1 MKMRKNTVLSA
12 IIAAFLVLSMLAA
25 TGCGSKNDTAEVETT
40 TAVQETS
47 VPDESVAVPEST
59 AAEETVTNGASE
71 VTETTA
77 EAFVLPQEIP
87 EIVELFNKSANRIKP
102 EAKKVVK
109 NYEKRIVDK
118 ENLVVPKSLESTAET
133 LIDTF
138 MKDDTEPIVYSTKED
153 IRNEYIVPNQDYV
166 SKLRAEDV
174 REAACKDMGDK
185 YEIRIVLKNEKNPVT
200 GKGVGS
206 VCDIIEAHEVEEKAS
221 FIEEFSTE
229 YNNCEVR
236 MTVDKESGRVTHSI
250 YVVNLILNVRVNLF
264 GTHSA
269 AIGLTFEK
277 DYSVTY

>member
-25 TGCGSKNDTAEVETT
+25 TGCGSKNDTAEVETA

-47 VPDESVAVPEST
+47 VPDEFVAVPEST

-133 LIDTF
+133 LMDTF

-174 REAACKDMGDK
+174 REATCKDMGDK

>member
-25 TGCGSKNDTAEVETT
+25 TGCGSKNDTAEVETA

-133 LIDTF
+133 LMDTF

-174 REAACKDMGDK
+174 REATCKDMGDK